1 MHTLTYIHARACMHT
16 RTYMRARPR
25 AHVRQQVCRAGG
37 IAEDFVRIGDAGRSQ
52 AEEQE
57 GQ

>member
-1 MHTLTYIHARACMHT
+1 MHTLTYIHARAR
-16 RTYMRARPR
+16 RTYMRERPH

-37 IAEDFVRIGDAGRSQ
+37 IEEDFVRIGDAGRSQ